1 MKIVNLND
9 SRIRAFSKCCALAV
23 LLIALLVAF
32 PQSLSAQE
40 RWFQIEVSIF
50 TNESLSDRAE
60 ETWQPGRAELQY
72 PDRLQRLN
80 RLQDILF
87 VEALAPQSLVS
98 EEDQREESD
107 AERTARLLAEQLA
120 EQIAAIGPLPA
131 KPASDFK
138 FFDFA
143 RDSFLQLPA
152 SQSDFQQT
160 NRALE
165 RSPDHRLLFHGLWR
179 QAVENTPQALP
190 LYVSG
195 GEKFGEFSELE
206 GSLTIRFN
214 DNRDRVV
221 IDTNLWLTEFSTL
234 ALEGADWELPAPPGL
249 TTSSATN
256 DANLEGANYY
266 PIQVYHM
273 QQSREMRSTEFHYL
287 DNPAL
292 GVVVM
297 VEPYELPVL
306 GPSGFDTNSTELPAA
321 ADSSVTQ

>member
-1 MKIVNLND
+1 MMSLGISNL
-9 SRIRAFSKCCALAV
+9 RTFFIYCALA
-23 LLIALLVAF
+23 ALLLAL
-32 PQSLSAQE
+32 PQQLLAQE

-60 ETWQPGRAELQY
+60 ETWQPGRAKLEY
-72 PDRLQRLN
+72 PDNLKRLSRL
-80 RLQDILF
+80 LDILF
-87 VEALAPQSLVS
+87 VESPAPQSIGSADDLLTES
-98 EEDQREESD
+98 EED
-107 AERTARLLAEQLA
+107 RTARLFA
-120 EQIAAIGPLPA
+120 EQIAAVGPLPA
-131 KPASDFK
+131 RPATDFK

-143 RDSFLQLPA
+143 RDSFLQLPPA
-152 SQSDFQQT
+152 QSDFQQT
-160 NRALE
+160 NRVLE

-195 GEKFGEFSELE
+195 GEKYGEFSELE

-221 IDTNLWLTEFSTL
+221 IDTNLWLTDFSTL
-234 ALEGADWELPAPPGL
+234 ALQGADWQLPTPPAPNASP
-249 TTSSATN
+249 ATD
-256 DANLEGANYY
+256 DANSEGPDYY

-306 GPSGFDTNSTELPAA
+306 GPSGFDTNSTALP
-321 ADSSVTQ
+321 SSAGDAITQ